1 MKCKSVKALKL
12 SPRIRLYLR
21 NSKSEEGVVYGKGQE
36 HRNLG
41 KGRPMTKVK
50 NPETEELVKAYLARY
65 CAYICN

>member
-21 NSKSEEGVVYGKGQE
+21 NSHSEKGVVYGKSQE

-50 NPETEELVKAYLARY
+50 NPDTQELGEAYIARY
-65 CAYICN
+65 CAYISN